1 MRNLLNFLIK
11 YNYWFLFLL
20 LEVTSFVLLFRF
32 NHYQQSVYFT
42 SANGVAGK
50 VYEISGGI
58 SSYFHLKSV
67 NEDLLDRNMWLEQRV
82 AFLEKSLQEQGL
94 DSVKLYSMARLAPDD
109 YRIFKANVIK
119 NSLNKADNYI
129 TLDRGSSDGIRPEMG
144 VVDANGVVGI
154 VYKTSPR
161 YSLVIPLLNSKSSI
175 SCKIVGS
182 EYFGYLKWEG
192 GDSRFAYLKD
202 LPRHAE
208 FNLGDT
214 VVTSGYSTVFPE
226 GVMVGTVDDMS
237 DSHDGLSYLLKI
249 KLATDFGKVSNVR
262 VISRSGQEEQNMLE
276 GIIRFGGEM
285 AKEIMTPRM
294 DIVDLDMKTPYP
306 EVLQCIVESNYS
318 RIPVYA
324 DSRDNIKG
332 VLYIKDLLPHLN
344 KPANFRWQSLIRPP
358 YFVPETKMIDDLL
371 GDFQKNKV
379 HIAIVVDEFGG
390 TSGIVTMEDII
401 EEIVGEI
408 NDEYDE
414 DERQYVRLNANT
426 YVFEA
431 KVLLT
436 DFFRI
441 MKLDDDFF
449 EEVEGEADTL
459 AGLLLEIKGEFPERH
474 EVIKYKNYCFEV
486 LEMDDRRILKIKVTV
501 ESPETSDEV

>member
-20 LEVTSFVLLFRF
+20 LEVASFILLFRF

-58 SSYFHLKSV
+58 TSYFHLKTA
-67 NEDLLDRNMWLEQRV
+67 NEDLLDRNMWLEQRLL
-82 AFLEKSLQEQGL
+82 FLENVLKEKGL
-94 DSVKLYSMARLAPDD
+94 DSARLYSMERLAPTE
-109 YRIFKANVIK
+109 YQIFKANVIK

-129 TLDRGSSDGIRPEMG
+129 TLARGTTEGIRPEMG

-154 VYKTSPR
+154 VYKTSPH

-182 EYFGYLKWEG
+182 DYFGYLKWEG
-192 GDSRFAYLKD
+192 GNFRFAYLKD

-262 VISRSGQEEQNMLE
+262 VISRNGQDEQKALE
-276 GIIRFGGEM
+276 
-285 AKEIMTPRM
+285 
-294 DIVDLDMKTPYP
+294 
-306 EVLQCIVESNYS
+306 S
-318 RIPVYA
+318 RA
-324 DSRDNIKG
+324 DEK
-332 VLYIKDLLPHLN
+332 
-344 KPANFRWQSLIRPP
+344 
-358 YFVPETKMIDDLL
+358 
-371 GDFQKNKV
+371 
-379 HIAIVVDEFGG
+379 
-390 TSGIVTMEDII
+390 
-401 EEIVGEI
+401 
-408 NDEYDE
+408 
-414 DERQYVRLNANT
+414 
-426 YVFEA
+426 
-431 KVLLT
+431 
-436 DFFRI
+436 
-441 MKLDDDFF
+441 
-449 EEVEGEADTL
+449 
-459 AGLLLEIKGEFPERH
+459 
-474 EVIKYKNYCFEV
+474 
-486 LEMDDRRILKIKVTV
+486 
-501 ESPETSDEV
+501 